1 MADTKGM
8 FDTQEI
14 QPVKKQHTELELEML
29 AIKRKMRE
37 RSEERVAHSQKYMQ
51 SNPAVTQIIADF
63 FEAALTEQPA
73 DFYVFARDHFLGQ
86 MRPRE
91 PETFDVD
98 TATMEAEILD
108 IMELKEALDACGEDT
123 AGTKPELVERL
134 VNARWAAY
142 EAAQPAPA
150 PAPVDPITPMVDARS
165 PVRAVIISCHDD
177 HDSKDLRRACGVLV
191 ARRPHLARPKTQ
203 YVLAKD
209 PELPPL
215 PVLDAGYGAL
225 SAVQG
230 PAPAPLEGEDIFVS
244 EEDPNAKRPRITQGR
259 IDAGASR
266 HEWFEHDGLH
276 CTSFGSIG
284 EACTRCVGG
293 AAVVCVAGP
302 DRAGAARRTAFS
314 LGQAQPLVVRV
325 QQHERWD
332 THDAQLAETRIGADD
347 DGNDVILP
355 LYDYALTYTGVGDL
369 ADQLEAIADAEERL
383 APPLMR
389 EGWREP
395 RDLNI

>member
-51 SNPAVTQIIADF
+51 SNPEVTQLIADF

-108 IMELKEALDACGEDT
+108 IMELKAALEACGEDIV
-123 AGTKPELVERL
+123 GTKPELVERL

-150 PAPVDPITPMVDARS
+150 PAAPP
-165 PVRAVIISCHDD
+165 
-177 HDSKDLRRACGVLV
+177 
-191 ARRPHLARPKTQ
+191 RRPPTAR
-203 YVLAKD
+203 
-209 PELPPL
+209 
-215 PVLDAGYGAL
+215 
-225 SAVQG
+225 
-230 PAPAPLEGEDIFVS
+230 
-244 EEDPNAKRPRITQGR
+244 
-259 IDAGASR
+259 
-266 HEWFEHDGLH
+266 
-276 CTSFGSIG
+276 
-284 EACTRCVGG
+284 
-293 AAVVCVAGP
+293 
-302 DRAGAARRTAFS
+302 
-314 LGQAQPLVVRV
+314 
-325 QQHERWD
+325 
-332 THDAQLAETRIGADD
+332 
-347 DGNDVILP
+347 
-355 LYDYALTYTGVGDL
+355 
-369 ADQLEAIADAEERL
+369 
-383 APPLMR
+383 
-389 EGWREP
+389 
-395 RDLNI
+395 